1 MILVACQYF
10 IIFIVPLQ
18 VTGEVHLHQ
27 PRDQSQIEPLS
38 HLGREITVDRQGRIG
53 QAFDG
58 GRVAGLKSGSNSD
71 CGEQTSAYPMP
82 ALLTTLRM

>member
-1 MILVACQYF
+1 MSVFHHFHSTSAGYF
-10 IIFIVPLQ
+10 
-18 VTGEVHLHQ
+18 GEVLHQ

-38 HLGREITVDRQGRIG
+38 HLAREITVDRQDTVG

-58 GRVAGLKSGSNSD
+58 ARVARLKSGSNSD

-82 ALLTTLRM
+82 ALLTLRM

>member
-1 MILVACQYF
+1 
-10 IIFIVPLQ
+10 
-18 VTGEVHLHQ
+18 
-27 PRDQSQIEPLS
+27 
-38 HLGREITVDRQGRIG
+38 LGREITVDRQGRIG

-58 GRVAGLKSGSNSD
+58 ARVAGLKSGSNSD